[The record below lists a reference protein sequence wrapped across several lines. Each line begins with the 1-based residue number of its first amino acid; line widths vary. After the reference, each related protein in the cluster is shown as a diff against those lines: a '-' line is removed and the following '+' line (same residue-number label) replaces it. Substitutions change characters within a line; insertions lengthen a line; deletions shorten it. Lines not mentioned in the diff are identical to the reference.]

1 MKLSKHLEE
10 AVYVLLILATQ
21 KDQQALKSKTL
32 SKLLEVSDSSLKKV
46 LRQLVVNNLIESTA
60 SKDGGFKLK
69 KRINEISLKDVMA
82 AVEGE
87 EFISADLSHIGQ
99 RIFPNKAHT
108 HLRVRV

>member
-32 SKLLEVSDSSLKKV
+32 SNLLEVSDSSLKKV

-82 AVEGE
+82 AVEGKNSLVLTLV
-87 EFISADLSHIGQ
+87 ILGSASFQI
-99 RIFPNKAHT
+99 KHT